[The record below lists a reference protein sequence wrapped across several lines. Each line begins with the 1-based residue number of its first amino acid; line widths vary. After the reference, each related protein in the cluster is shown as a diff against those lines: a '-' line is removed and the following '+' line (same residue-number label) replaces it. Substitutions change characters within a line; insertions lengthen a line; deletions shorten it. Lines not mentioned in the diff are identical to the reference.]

1 MVQPCP
7 RKPSCGER
15 HARPSLSCGRPVHIS
30 GYLPAPAAN
39 AKSLVFA
46 DFKIAY
52 GIRRV
57 NDVSMQ
63 RQDELHSDVGQ
74 IGFRGWSRVDG
85 RVLIADAARILAHSA
100 T

>member
-1 MVQPCP
+1 MY
-7 RKPSCGER
+7 
-15 HARPSLSCGRPVHIS
+15 IS
-30 GYLPAPAAN
+30 GYLPTPAASS
-39 AKSLVFA
+39 KSLVFA
-46 DFKIAY
+46 DFMTAY

-57 NDVSMQ
+57 NDISIQ
-63 RQDELHSDVGQ
+63 RQDELHSDSGQ